1 VIEIALGVGL
11 FTAIVVVLA
20 VLILLARSRLVAS
33 GNITITVNGE
43 RKLSVPAGDKLLN
56 LLTGQGLFLP
66 SACGGG
72 GTCGQCKVT
81 ILEGGGELLPTEASH
96 VSKREAAAGTR
107 LACQVSVIS
116 DMSIKVP
123 EDVFGVQ
130 KWKCVVR
137 SNDNVATFIKEL
149 IIELPAGETIDFRAG
164 GYVQVECPPYELDYA
179 DIDVPE
185 QYRGDWDRFN
195 LFALRSVV
203 RSPATR
209 AYSMANHPLENDII
223 MLNIRIAT
231 PPPRAPNAPPGVMSS
246 YLFGLR
252 PGDKLTVSGP
262 YGEFFAKETTAE
274 MVFVGGGAGMA
285 PMRSHI
291 LDQLLRLKSK
301 RKISFWYGARSLREA
316 FYVDEFDRLA
326 DTHDNFSWHLA
337 LSEPLA
343 EDNWSGPTGFI
354 HDVLLKNYLQDH
366 PAPEDCEY
374 YLCGPPVMNAAVIAM
389 LESQGVDNENIL
401 MDDFGS

>member
-72 GTCGQCKVT
+72 GTCGQCKVI

-96 VSKREAAAGTR
+96 ISKREAAAGTR

-130 KWKCVVR
+130 KWECMVR

-179 DIDVPE
+179 DIEVPE
-185 QYRGDWDRFN
+185 QYRDDWDRFK
-195 LFALRSVV
+195 LFALKSVV
-203 RSPATR
+203 RSPTTR
-209 AYSMANHPLENDII
+209 AYSMANYPLENDII
-223 MLNIRIAT
+223 MLNMR
-231 PPPRAPNAPPGVMSS
+231 N
-246 YLFGLR
+246 
-252 PGDKLTVSGP
+252 VS
-262 YGEFFAKETTAE
+262 KKK
-274 MVFVGGGAGMA
+274 
-285 PMRSHI
+285 
-291 LDQLLRLKSK
+291 RL
-301 RKISFWYGARSLREA
+301 
-316 FYVDEFDRLA
+316 
-326 DTHDNFSWHLA
+326 
-337 LSEPLA
+337 
-343 EDNWSGPTGFI
+343 
-354 HDVLLKNYLQDH
+354 
-366 PAPEDCEY
+366 
-374 YLCGPPVMNAAVIAM
+374 
-389 LESQGVDNENIL
+389 
-401 MDDFGS
+401 